1 MKQEIDQF
9 TARHDLLKK
18 GEKLVA
24 AVSGGPDSMA
34 MLHYLSRQPIELS
47 VLHVHHLLREEA
59 EEEAELVKKTAEAL
73 DLPFFLRRVNVKDMM
88 KESGT
93 GLQQT
98 ARTERYRLFQEV
110 MEETGSRKTATAHH
124 GDDQI
129 ETMLMRFTRGSIQG
143 MKGIPV
149 RRPLGAGEVIR
160 PMLGVTKDAIEA
172 YCAEHRIPY
181 RVDISNE
188 NKKYMRSRIR
198 HEIVPVLKK
207 ENPRLHE
214 AAQWQAEIRAEEES
228 YLNEQAEAALASV
241 ILEKKDGTVLI
252 QKKSFAAVPAA
263 LQKRAVHLLLTY
275 LRPEALWTRS
285 HVQAVQDLFISEK
298 RPHAAFTAHDL
309 HAETAYETVLL
320 QKGSPESE
328 QPWTAREADVPSRT
342 ELPWG
347 VLFAGAEAPADAD
360 VSTSIAVSTEE
371 LPLIVR
377 PRKPGDRIRTSAGTK
392 KLKKIFIDEKI
403 PAKERERWPI
413 ITNRH
418 GTILWV
424 PFLYRAEGTT
434 DFGQTNKQTVQLAYI
449 KKHENR

>member
-1 MKQEIDQF
+1 
-9 TARHDLLKK
+9 
-18 GEKLVA
+18 
-24 AVSGGPDSMA
+24 
-34 MLHYLSRQPIELS
+34 
-47 VLHVHHLLREEA
+47 
-59 EEEAELVKKTAEAL
+59 
-73 DLPFFLRRVNVKDMM
+73 
-88 KESGT
+88 
-93 GLQQT
+93 LQQT
-98 ARTERYRLFQEV
+98 ARTERYRLFREV
-110 MEETGSRKTATAHH
+110 MEETGSFKTATAHH

-129 ETMLMRFTRGSIQG
+129 ETMLMRFTRGSVQG

-149 RRPLGAGEVIR
+149 RRPLGGGEVIR
-160 PMLGVTKDAIEA
+160 PMLGVTKAAVEA
-172 YCAEHRIPY
+172 YCAEYRIPY

-188 NKKYMRSRIR
+188 NRNYMRSRIR

-214 AAQWQAEIRAEEES
+214 AAQWQSEIRAEEES
-228 YLNEQAEAALASV
+228 YLNEQAEAALASA
-241 ILEKKDGTVLI
+241 ILEKTGGTVLI
-252 QKKSFAAVPAA
+252 HKKTFSAVPAA

-275 LRPEALWTRS
+275 LRPETLWTRS
-285 HVQAVQDLFISEK
+285 HVQAVQDLFVSEK
-298 RPHAAFTAHDL
+298 RPHATFAAHDL
-309 HAETAYETVLL
+309 HAEAAYDTVLI

-328 QPWTAREADVPSRT
+328 EPWTAREADVPSRT
-342 ELPWG
+342 DLPWG
-347 VLFAGAEAPADAD
+347 VLLAGTDATAEAD
-360 VSTSIAVSTEE
+360 VSTSIIVSPED

-377 PRKPGDRIRTSAGTK
+377 PRKPGDRIRTAAGTK

-434 DFGQTNKQTVQLAYI
+434 DYGQKNKQTVQLAYI